1 MHKKKQYKIVMSI
14 ETDLRMHCYACN
26 SFLARPIRQTFT
38 MLVYL
43 VDIVTYTTLLIKLK
57 SSSINKIV
65 CIAMIHSLKYLFKN
79 NNHVVI
85 MQYYILIIMYI
96 ILYTYIKTV
105 NLILIL
111 KQFIN
116 ITWFKLINNSNYIQ
130 NDITLCPRKIW
141 HPNSL
146 R

>member
-1 MHKKKQYKIVMSI
+1 
-14 ETDLRMHCYACN
+14 
-26 SFLARPIRQTFT
+26 

-43 VDIVTYTTLLIKLK
+43 VDIVTYTTLLIKLE

-105 NLILIL
+105 YYNNILLILLDLNLSTTVTIYKMIL
-111 KQFIN
+111 HCVPEK
-116 ITWFKLINNSNYIQ
+116 
-130 NDITLCPRKIW
+130 
-141 HPNSL
+141 
-146 R
+146 